1 MKQCLKQHEV
11 NNSKEQKSRYTTA
24 LFYTTS
30 PPCPFV
36 QHSAISNRNTILGV
50 CMLKRLSALCRRK

>member
-24 LFYTTS
+24 LFLRYTT
-30 PPCPFV
+30 
-36 QHSAISNRNTILGV
+36 
-50 CMLKRLSALCRRK
+50 KRLTATKTHLIPHETTSETAQSQQQ

>member
-24 LFYTTS
+24 LFHYTKISVECNKKTLPLPHETTS
-30 PPCPFV
+30 ETTRS
-36 QHSAISNRNTILGV
+36 QQQ
-50 CMLKRLSALCRRK
+50 